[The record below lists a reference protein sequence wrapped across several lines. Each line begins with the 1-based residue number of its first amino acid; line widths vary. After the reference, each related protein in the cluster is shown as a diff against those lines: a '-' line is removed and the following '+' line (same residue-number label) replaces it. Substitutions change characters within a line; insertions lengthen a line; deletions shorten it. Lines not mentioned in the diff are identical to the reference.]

1 MSGARDSMTTG
12 IRALPNGSGPAEKG
26 LRLGLRQGRPASR
39 LGRRPARVQRLRPVR
54 RAASAQAGNDRRV
67 RATESKTES
76 KSAARPLRQC
86 EKEGNGRRDA
96 PAGGRSGR
104 ASNRAGQ
111 CEVSLSEH
119 RPSGRADMID
129 RTGPRLLFQARSL
142 PIRAFAPPGAA
153 ARGSAERVGR
163 LPTASG
169 REPGRRLAFPLRLPY
184 MPRHS
189 TGGFYAAPDSRR
201 RSGGEV
207 PSLHMIRRGSTGQ
220 G

>member
-26 LRLGLRQGRPASR
+26 LRLGLGKAVPPRGAAAVSPGFNGCDRFAAPLQPKPAMTPGSRHRVENRVEKRRPSPPAVRERRERAAGRA
-39 LGRRPARVQRLRPVR
+39 GRRTLRARLEPR
-54 RAASAQAGNDRRV
+54 RAV
-67 RATESKTES
+67 
-76 KSAARPLRQC
+76 
-86 EKEGNGRRDA
+86 
-96 PAGGRSGR
+96 
-104 ASNRAGQ
+104 
-111 CEVSLSEH
+111 
-119 RPSGRADMID
+119 
-129 RTGPRLLFQARSL
+129 RSL
-142 PIRAFAPPGAA
+142 PLRTPSQRARRYDRSHPTPPAFSGQKFANTRLCAPGAA